1 MILVK
6 LIHDCVRD
14 VMLDIENNLNLH
26 ETTTSTDIQKRLKK
40 YSLDDIYYTCQ
51 KLKEAGY
58 LKVDFF
64 IDGSCCIE
72 SMTYNGHQF
81 LDNIRDDRIWKEVKS
96 KISKLAS
103 ASLPII
109 HQVASQAII
118 DKLGL

>member
-1 MILVK
+1 MK

-26 ETTTSTDIQKRLKK
+26 ETVTSTDIQERLNK
-40 YSLDDIYYTCQ
+40 YSHDDIYYTCQ
-51 KLKEAGY
+51 KLQEAGY

-64 IDGSCCIE
+64 IDGSCCVE

-81 LDNIRDDRIWKEVKS
+81 LDSIRDDGIWKEVKS

-103 ASLPII
+103 VSLPII

-118 DKLGL
+118 SKLGL